1 MYCNIVVEAQV
12 LCASVSSRTA
22 TFEYEPQTL
31 YRAGSRFP
39 TEQSQVSPGGEL
51 VELNRG
57 SQSDGKTD
65 MARALLSTELKLN
78 LPLFVIN
85 HQSIKSFKDVDVQI
99 HAFLTSE
106 VGGDGWSASLPGW
119 VVRLEFPAGNRTPN
133 S

>member
-1 MYCNIVVEAQV
+1 M
-12 LCASVSSRTA
+12 SSRTA

-31 YRAGSRFP
+31 YRTGSRFP
-39 TEQSQVSPGGEL
+39 TEQSEVSPSGEL

-57 SQSDGKTD
+57 AHSDGQTD

-78 LPLFVIN
+78 MSLFL
-85 HQSIKSFKDVDVQI
+85 IKYHSMKAYRDVEVQI

-106 VGGDGWSASLPGW
+106 VEVRGWSALLPGW
-119 VVRLEFPAGNRTPN
+119 VVRLEIPAGDRTPN